1 MLIPPSEETYQYLD
15 PHGNFTVE
23 GKEKLLR
30 DTDRYYVDGA
40 ETKAAIYTAV
50 CVVKGRINEKIQE
63 RSRRAYVKLVEYCAS
78 DEFASVAGYDSELIV
93 FPETIPVYMMECED
107 RKEHPVAGD
116 KPFVYDCIN
125 YIDDFYNLYMKMLF
139 YFRRLQ
145 LGLTGTD
152 KAEVLKYI
160 KDKRISVFLVARLLS
175 VVPLGDKD
183 KITVELADMY
193 SRENN
198 YSEALFLVS
207 FMEKH
212 CGDFDIAA
220 ISEKKAELRKR
231 FS

>member
-1 MLIPPSEETYQYLD
+1 M
-15 PHGNFTVE
+15 
-23 GKEKLLR
+23 
-30 DTDRYYVDGA
+30 
-40 ETKAAIYTAV
+40 
-50 CVVKGRINEKIQE
+50 
-63 RSRRAYVKLVEYCAS
+63 
-78 DEFASVAGYDSELIV
+78 
-93 FPETIPVYMMECED
+93 
-107 RKEHPVAGD
+107 
-116 KPFVYDCIN
+116 
-125 YIDDFYNLYMKMLF
+125 
-139 YFRRLQ
+139 
-145 LGLTGTD
+145 
-152 KAEVLKYI
+152 
-160 KDKRISVFLVARLLS
+160 ARLLS